1 MNLTRDGNV
10 VDEVTYIRTAQS
22 IQKMQEI
29 TDRLATTTPDINKS
43 LPLIPNSLFT
53 KLWVDINA
61 DSLLKPQKTYGQEQ
75 ILIYPNK
82 KNELLEMNKKKKS
95 WNCFCLIN
103 SLKKYRI
110 KSSHN
115 LSTGSECKKWDD
127 CEWLAEKV
135 QWNYCYAHQG
145 ERKKPNSDPGHQ

>member
-53 KLWVDINA
+53 KL
-61 DSLLKPQKTYGQEQ
+61 
-75 ILIYPNK
+75 
-82 KNELLEMNKKKKS
+82 
-95 WNCFCLIN
+95 
-103 SLKKYRI
+103 
-110 KSSHN
+110 
-115 LSTGSECKKWDD
+115 
-127 CEWLAEKV
+127 
-135 QWNYCYAHQG
+135 
-145 ERKKPNSDPGHQ
+145 